1 MIYIALVLL
10 GLALALFAII
20 YINPGPRIQQTEAT
34 AWLRSVPIAHRGLH
48 DEKAGIP
55 ENSLAAFAAAV
66 DQGYA
71 IEMDLQMSADGK
83 VLVFHDY
90 TLQRMTGVEGKVRDF
105 TWEQLQ
111 ELKLSGSNEGI
122 PLFADLLALVGG
134 KSPLLIEVKNEGAV
148 GALEQGVIDEL
159 KNYSGEFA
167 VQSFNPFVMSY
178 FYKHAP
184 SIVRGQLSSNFK
196 KDSLVWWKK
205 FLLRNLLLNFLSKP
219 AFISYEYG
227 ALPSWFAHR
236 VRAKGLLLLT
246 WTVTNPQDYA
256 RAQQLYDNV
265 IFEGFYA

>member
-1 MIYIALVLL
+1 MIYIALVLF
-10 GLALALFAII
+10 GLALALLAII
-20 YINPGPRIQQTEAT
+20 YINPGPQVQQSEAT
-34 AWLRSVPIAHRGLH
+34 AWMRSVPIAHRGLH

-66 DQGYA
+66 EQGYA

-83 VLVFHDY
+83 ILVFHDY
-90 TLQRMTGVEGKVRDF
+90 NLQRMTGFNEKVRNL

-111 ELKLSGSNEGI
+111 GLKLSGTSEGI

-134 KSPLLIEVKNEGAV
+134 KVPLLIEIKNEGVV
-148 GALEQGVIDEL
+148 GDLEQAVIDEL
-159 KNYSGEFA
+159 RKYRGEFA
-167 VQSFNPFVMSY
+167 VQSFNPFVMNY

-184 SIVRGQLSSNFK
+184 EIIRGQLSSNFK
-196 KDSLVWWKK
+196 KDTLAWWKK

-219 AFISYEYG
+219 AFISYEFG

-246 WTVTNPQDYA
+246 WTVTNPQDYDQ
-256 RAQQLYDNV
+256 AQKLYDNV
-265 IFEGFYA
+265 IFEGFHA